1 MVIYTELVICKVR
14 GEMAHRASQHAAAEE
29 GVRLWLLS
37 EGEKKT
43 EPEIPR
49 QEKANDRKSSG
60 PCIVN
65 RA

>member
-37 EGEKKT
+37 DEEKKLSQKSPGRKRQMT
-43 EPEIPR
+43 ER
-49 QEKANDRKSSG
+49 ATG
-60 PCIVN
+60 P
-65 RA
+65 A